1 MRRPEIK
8 KFSIAL
14 TAAALALSLTACS
27 GSGPNAATRLIKQV
41 TDGKE
46 IAINE
51 NGNKISVYNLLLV
64 ATEDGSAVVV
74 GTFFNKADQKD
85 SLLGISV
92 GGVGAEITGTT
103 ELIKDQPIRFEGELA
118 TSKAV
123 FNSVGAEPGRNVP
136 ITLSFERAG
145 EVTANV
151 IIRDKRDDYANVNK

>member
-46 IAINE
+46 ITINE

-64 ATEDGSAVVV
+64 ATEDGSAIVV

-136 ITLSFERAG
+136 MTLSFERAG

>member
-14 TAAALALSLTACS
+14 TAVALVLSLTACS
-27 GSGPNAATRLIKQV
+27 GAGPNAATRLIKQV

-46 IAINE
+46 ISINE

-85 SLLGISV
+85 TLVGISV

>member
-46 IAINE
+46 ITINE

-64 ATEDGSAVVV
+64 ATEDGSAIVV

-136 ITLSFERAG
+136 MTLTFERAG

>member
-46 IAINE
+46 ITVNE

-64 ATEDGSAVVV
+64 ATEDGSAIVV

>member
-46 IAINE
+46 ITINE

-118 TSKAV
+118 TSMASI
-123 FNSVGAEPGRNVP
+123 FGTIWRRCCHCIECSHDS
-136 ITLSFERAG
+136 LSQS
-145 EVTANV
+145 
-151 IIRDKRDDYANVNK
+151 D

>member
-1 MRRPEIK
+1 MRRPDIK
-8 KFSIAL
+8 KFSIAV
-14 TAAALALSLTACS
+14 TTAALALSLTACS

-46 IAINE
+46 ITINE
-51 NGNKISVYNLLLV
+51 NENKISVYNLLLV

-92 GGVGAEITGTT
+92 GGVGAVITGATD
-103 ELIKDQPIRFEGELA
+103 LVKDKPLRFEGDQA

-136 ITLSFERAG
+136 VTLSFARAG
-145 EVTANV
+145 DVTANV
-151 IIRDKRDDYANVNK
+151 IIRDKRDDYVNVNK

>member
-1 MRRPEIK
+1 MRRPHIK
-8 KFSIAL
+8 NFSIAL
-14 TAAALALSLTACS
+14 ITSALALSLTACS
-27 GSGPNAATRLIKQV
+27 GAGPDAATRMIKRV
-41 TDGKE
+41 TDGNE
-46 IAINE
+46 AIAKT
-51 NGNKISVYNLLLV
+51 NGSDLSISNLLLV
-64 ATEDGSAVVV
+64 ATEDGSAIVV

-136 ITLSFERAG
+136 MTLTFERAG